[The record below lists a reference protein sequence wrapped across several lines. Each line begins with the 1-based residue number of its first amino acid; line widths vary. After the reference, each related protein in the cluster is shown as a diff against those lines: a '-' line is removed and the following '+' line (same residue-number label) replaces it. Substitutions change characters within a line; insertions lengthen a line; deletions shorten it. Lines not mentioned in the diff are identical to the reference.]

1 MNVIRAERDKH
12 GWSQAE
18 LARRAGMHSS
28 TVSQI
33 ENARMLPY
41 PTQLAKL
48 AAALGW
54 TGEPAALLDEVDREP
69 A

>member
-1 MNVIRAERDKH
+1 
-12 GWSQAE
+12 
-18 LARRAGMHSS
+18 MHSS

-54 TGEPAALLDEVDREP
+54 TREPGALLDEVDREP
-69 A
+69 AA